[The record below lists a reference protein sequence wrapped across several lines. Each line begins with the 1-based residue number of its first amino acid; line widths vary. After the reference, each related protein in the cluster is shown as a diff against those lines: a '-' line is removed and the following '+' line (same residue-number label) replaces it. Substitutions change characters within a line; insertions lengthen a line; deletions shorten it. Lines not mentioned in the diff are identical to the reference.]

1 MYEEEQQKNAS
12 EDTMK
17 KGCPIG
23 PQGEEGPV
31 GVVGEIGEVYKG
43 PPGPLGP
50 VCDVGY
56 DPEASENQ
64 PPHKHDVVSYDP
76 NMAYFVRQSYQLIN
90 GMLNFMEIKRH
101 DDGNIMDMAVNDAV
115 REKDKRIQDY
125 QMQIHELIEK
135 NNRTENNYKREV
147 KDLIEEKIKGCR
159 EEIAWLRDGEHVNTN
174 EHVHT
179 LPELEIELNRII
191 VNLRKEINEK
201 DEIIKSLRNTV
212 LSVQTFFS
220 EGKNNV

>member
-1 MYEEEQQKNAS
+1 MLDKADEKYKILNEKYEEA
-12 EDTMK
+12 
-17 KGCPIG
+17 
-23 PQGEEGPV
+23 
-31 GVVGEIGEVYKG
+31 
-43 PPGPLGP
+43 
-50 VCDVGY
+50 
-56 DPEASENQ
+56 
-64 PPHKHDVVSYDP
+64 
-76 NMAYFVRQSYQLIN
+76 
-90 GMLNFMEIKRH
+90 KR
-101 DDGNIMDMAVNDAV
+101 N
-115 REKDKRIQDY
+115 
-125 QMQIHELIEK
+125 
-135 NNRTENNYKREV
+135 
-147 KDLIEEKIKGCR
+147 IKGCR